1 MTPELFAD
9 RIVEIAVTGSVVR
22 LDLGSFSTTLKDTN
36 NQPQLELRQRI
47 VMPAE
52 GFIQSFAL
60 MTKLMQDLEK
70 RGLIRRA
77 DAAGAQ
83 ADATAA
89 APATP
94 QSPNFK

>member
-9 RIVEIAVTGSVVR
+9 RIIEIAVTGSVVR
-22 LDLGSFSTTLKDTN
+22 LDLGSFSTTAKDAN

-47 VMPAE
+47 IMPAE

-77 DAAGAQ
+77 DAIGAPVE
-83 ADATAA
+83 APTAA
-89 APATP
+89 TVTP

>member
-22 LDLGSFSTTLKDTN
+22 LDVGSYSSTEKDTN
-36 NQPQLELRQRI
+36 NQPKLELRQRI
-47 VMPAE
+47 VMPVE
-52 GFIQSFAL
+52 GFMQSFAL

-77 DAAGAQ
+77 DAL
-83 ADATAA
+83 AA
-89 APATP
+89 AESKSSSSPA
-94 QSPNFK
+94 SPNFG

>member
-22 LDLGSFSTTLKDTN
+22 LDLGSFSTTSKDTN
-36 NQPQLELRQRI
+36 NQPTLELRQRI
-47 VMPAE
+47 IMPAE

-77 DAAGAQ
+77 EAPGTSPETPGASAGS
-83 ADATAA
+83 
-89 APATP
+89 PL
-94 QSPNFK
+94 SPNFK